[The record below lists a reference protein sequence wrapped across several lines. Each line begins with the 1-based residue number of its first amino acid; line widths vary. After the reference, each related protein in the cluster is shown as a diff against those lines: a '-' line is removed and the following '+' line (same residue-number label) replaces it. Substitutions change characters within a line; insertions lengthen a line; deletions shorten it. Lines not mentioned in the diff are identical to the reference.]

1 MIPKRIDARTAT
13 KITSTTIFKN
23 DIAQPSVS
31 YCSSNGTVRT
41 VQSEQFRDQRATM
54 LARNDL
60 RGIGFC
66 REYSA
71 LADEWLRGVAARAL
85 GESPKKIALIATGG
99 YGRGE
104 LSPYSDLDLLL
115 VYDGFR
121 KVKVVAD
128 KIWYPIW
135 DEGVA
140 LDHSV
145 RTPKEVFA
153 VANDDLRVS
162 LGLLD
167 GRKIWGD
174 ASIAQPIL
182 HNIRSMWSGDLG
194 TRWIPVLEK
203 QMRLRHE
210 EQGDLADLLEPD
222 LKESHGGLRDVNVLS
237 AVLLAFPDIAEKT
250 DLTHVERARDTLLD
264 VRVALHRILGRGVDR
279 LQLQEQ
285 DQVAERL
292 KFSDADDLMRTVS
305 AAARAVALTTDATWY
320 FHAHQRSGSTIE
332 KSEQLEPGI
341 ALVNSELTI
350 SDPSYIQT
358 DPTLV
363 LRLAALS
370 AERNQPMSKASLEQL
385 SSAAPIPE
393 PWSLNAREAFIRLLS
408 APKGLVRAVETLD
421 TYNLF
426 TKLLPEWSA
435 VRSYHQRNAYH
446 RYTADRHLLEAVC
459 FANDAETPV
468 ARRDLLLLGT
478 LFHDIGKGHGGDHTN
493 IGVELV
499 QRMGPRMGFS
509 DDDTAVLVAMVRF
522 HLLLP
527 DSATRRDLEDPATI
541 RYVAAAIG
549 DEEILELVGALAR
562 ADGLATGSSAWG
574 TWKAQLV
581 DDLVRRVR
589 TALRGEPNTTS
600 PLAHRD
606 LIEQARSEGLVVRH
620 EGDWLLVAARDQP
633 RLLATITGVLA
644 VAGLDVRSADVHAE
658 EGVAL
663 DRFYCSPGPRGWP
676 SAEQLSLDIH
686 RALESPHE
694 LASALSARIASYA
707 HRPRSARRLE
717 PGAQELPAASDRAT
731 VIEVRALDHL
741 GLLHQLATVVADAG
755 VDVKAARLSTVGDFA
770 VDTFYVTD
778 AQGHALGSE
787 KSNDVTLRLGEAV
800 LTTQ

>member
-1 MIPKRIDARTAT
+1 
-13 KITSTTIFKN
+13 
-23 DIAQPSVS
+23 
-31 YCSSNGTVRT
+31 
-41 VQSEQFRDQRATM
+41 
-54 LARNDL
+54 
-60 RGIGFC
+60 
-66 REYSA
+66 
-71 LADEWLRGVAARAL
+71 
-85 GESPKKIALIATGG
+85 
-99 YGRGE
+99 
-104 LSPYSDLDLLL
+104 
-115 VYDGFR
+115 
-121 KVKVVAD
+121 
-128 KIWYPIW
+128 
-135 DEGVA
+135 
-140 LDHSV
+140 
-145 RTPKEVFA
+145 
-153 VANDDLRVS
+153 
-162 LGLLD
+162 
-167 GRKIWGD
+167 
-174 ASIAQPIL
+174 
-182 HNIRSMWSGDLG
+182 
-194 TRWIPVLEK
+194 
-203 QMRLRHE
+203 
-210 EQGDLADLLEPD
+210 
-222 LKESHGGLRDVNVLS
+222 
-237 AVLLAFPDIAEKT
+237 
-250 DLTHVERARDTLLD
+250 
-264 VRVALHRILGRGVDR
+264 
-279 LQLQEQ
+279 
-285 DQVAERL
+285 
-292 KFSDADDLMRTVS
+292 
-305 AAARAVALTTDATWY
+305 
-320 FHAHQRSGSTIE
+320 
-332 KSEQLEPGI
+332 
-341 ALVNSELTI
+341 
-350 SDPSYIQT
+350 
-358 DPTLV
+358 
-363 LRLAALS
+363 
-370 AERNQPMSKASLEQL
+370 
-385 SSAAPIPE
+385 
-393 PWSLNAREAFIRLLS
+393 
-408 APKGLVRAVETLD
+408 
-421 TYNLF
+421 
-426 TKLLPEWSA
+426 
-435 VRSYHQRNAYH
+435 
-446 RYTADRHLLEAVC
+446 
-459 FANDAETPV
+459 
-468 ARRDLLLLGT
+468 
-478 LFHDIGKGHGGDHTN
+478 
-493 IGVELV
+493 
-499 QRMGPRMGFS
+499 MGFS

>member
-1 MIPKRIDARTAT
+1 VDSK
-13 KITSTTIFKN
+13 
-23 DIAQPSVS
+23 
-31 YCSSNGTVRT
+31 
-41 VQSEQFRDQRATM
+41 QFREQRAALLT
-54 LARNDL
+54 NDD
-60 RGIGFC
+60 RQGIEFC
-66 REYSA
+66 REYSV
-71 LADEWLRGVAARAL
+71 LADEWLRGIASRAV
-85 GESPKKIALIATGG
+85 GESPRKIALIAVGG

-115 VYDGFR
+115 VYDGIR
-121 KVKVVAD
+121 KVKPIAD

-135 DEGVA
+135 DEGIA

-145 RTPKEVFA
+145 RKPKEVYA
-153 VANDDLRVS
+153 VANEDLRVA

-167 GRKIWGD
+167 GRFVWGD
-174 ASIAQPIL
+174 ESIAQPIL
-182 HNIRSMWSGDLG
+182 QNIRTQWSGNLG
-194 TRWIPVLEK
+194 ARWIPVLEQ

-222 LKESHGGLRDVNVLS
+222 LKESHGGLRDFNVLT
-237 AVLLAFPDIAEKT
+237 AVLLAFPDIAHRT

-264 VRVALHRILGRGVDR
+264 VRVALHRIVGRGVDR

-285 DQVAERL
+285 DQVADRL
-292 KFSDADDLMRTVS
+292 HFQDADELMRTVS
-305 AAARAVALTTDATWY
+305 AAARVVARTTDATWY
-320 FHAHQRSGSTIE
+320 FLAHQRTTDAAE
-332 KSEQLEPGI
+332 PTEQLESGI
-341 ALVNSELTI
+341 ALVNHELTI
-350 SDPSYIQT
+350 SDPSLIQT

-370 AERNQPMSKASLEQL
+370 AERDEPMSMSSLEL
-385 SSAAPIPE
+385 LTKAPSILE
-393 PWSLNAREAFIRLLS
+393 PWPESVRLAFIRLLS

-421 TYNLF
+421 AYNLF

-446 RYTADRHLLEAVC
+446 RYTADRHLLEAVR
-459 FANDAETPV
+459 FANSAETPV

-493 IGVELV
+493 VGVELV

-509 DDDTAVLVAMVRF
+509 DDDTAVLVAMVRH

-541 RYVAAAIG
+541 RFVAAAIG

-574 TWKAQLV
+574 PWKSQLV

-589 TALRGEPNTTS
+589 TALRGEQSTSS
-600 PLAHRD
+600 PLGYRD

-620 EGDWLLVAARDQP
+620 EGEWLLVAARDQP

-676 SAEQLSLDIH
+676 NPEQLSLEIH
-686 RALESPHE
+686 RALESPNE
-694 LASALSARIASYA
+694 LANAISARIASYA
-707 HRPRSARRLE
+707 HRPRSARRIE

-731 VIEVRALDHL
+731 VIEVRAADHL
-741 GLLHQLATVVADAG
+741 GLLHQLALVVADAG

-778 AQGHALGSE
+778 AHGNALDTE
-787 KSNDVTLRLGEAV
+787 KSNEVTLRLGEAV
-800 LTTQ
+800 LSTS